1 VAEIDDDYEVG
12 YGKPPKQ
19 TQFTQGKSGNPKGR
33 PKGSTN
39 LATSFMEIGRERITV
54 TEGGRTRTMTNA
66 EAVVHQ
72 LTNKAASGDP
82 RARREYFQVHKM
94 LQPPESTEE
103 IVPDLSDR
111 DKGVM
116 KNFFRR
122 MDRMGK
128 KKSDEPSTPG
138 TIETKEETE

>member
-1 VAEIDDDYEVG
+1 MAELDGDYEVG
-12 YGKPPKQ
+12 YGKPPKER
-19 TQFTQGKSGNPKGR
+19 QFARGRSGNPKGR
-33 PKGSTN
+33 PKGSKN
-39 LATSFMEIGRERITV
+39 LATTFMEIGRERITV
-54 TEGGRTRTMTNA
+54 TEGGRTRTMTKA

-82 RARREYFQVHKM
+82 RARRDYFQVHKM

-103 IVPDLSDR
+103 IAPDLSDR
-111 DKGVM
+111 DKEVM

-128 KKSDEPSTPG
+128 KKPDEPSTLG